1 MQITTIG
8 YINLE
13 TRQFYTTREEWMAS
27 KTRASMSKAKVKAQ
41 KFLRSLILVSA
52 LDYAKAK
59 LRLGYTWERF
69 INYTK
74 AKLNVLRNKAQQIF
88 R

>member
-13 TRQFYTTREEWMAS
+13 TGQFYTTREEWMAS
-27 KTRASMSKAKVKAQ
+27 KTIRAMHKAKRKAQ
-41 KFLRSLILVSA
+41 TFLKSLIMMSA

-74 AKLNVLRNKAQQIF
+74 AKLNVLRNKARNII